1 MSGNSLGA
9 GNNFASQFQ
18 QNASNAQSADKSFLQ
33 RNFKQE
39 KQIIEKQNVQ
49 ERTETTQADSF
60 SDKKLEENFFKEKI
74 AGNLDLRKQ
83 ITEQQKNK
91 TQQSSIHPDANP
103 QEQQR
108 IASFIPR
115 VRQLTQ
121 KQNLDE
127 TKRNEEEEEENPHTS
142 MASDLATDQNLN
154 KNISQSDQA
163 LEKYRAFHKSGQP
176 ESGKTS
182 RVKALIAQKKE
193 ESQQKTLSNLY
204 AQGKKLPIQGLGLGR
219 SVTQIRYT
227 KGYIAS
233 LQGQAKGEEAFRVAK
248 GLIGQNTN
256 KASTEKDLL
265 LSEANFSP
273 FKANAIAS
281 LRQKYIKELKLNKN
295 EKAKPPAKK
304 EKEKGMTI
312 SENIYQFLVELLNI
326 ETPWGLEPI

>member
-9 GNNFASQFQ
+9 GGNFASQFQ
-18 QNASNAQSADKSFLQ
+18 QNANNAQSADKSFLQ
-33 RNFKQE
+33 RNVRQE
-39 KQIIEKQNVQ
+39 KQVVEKQNIQ
-49 ERTETTQADSF
+49 ERAETTQADSF

-91 TQQSSIHPDANP
+91 TQQSSIRIDANP

-127 TKRNEEEEEENPHTS
+127 TQKNEEEEENPHTS
-142 MASDLATDQNLN
+142 ISSDLATDQNLN

-193 ESQQKTLSNLY
+193 ESQQKTLNNLY

-219 SVTQIRYT
+219 NVTQIRYT

-248 GLIGQNTN
+248 GLIGQNIN
-256 KASTEKDLL
+256 KATTEKDLL

-281 LRQKYIKELKLNKN
+281 LRQKYIKELKLKKN

-304 EKEKGMTI
+304 EKEKGMSI

-326 ETPWGLEPI
+326 ETPWELEPV

>member
-9 GNNFASQFQ
+9 GGNFASQFQ
-18 QNASNAQSADKSFLQ
+18 QNANNAQSADRSFVQ
-33 RNFKQE
+33 RNIRQE
-39 KQIIEKQNVQ
+39 KQVVEKQNIQ
-49 ERTETTQADSF
+49 ERSETTQADSF

-127 TKRNEEEEEENPHTS
+127 TKRNEEEEENPLTS
-142 MASDLATDQNLN
+142 MVEDLATDQNLN

-163 LEKYRAFHKSGQP
+163 LEKYRAFHKPGQSD
-176 ESGKTS
+176 SGKTS

-193 ESQQKTLSNLY
+193 ESQQKALGNLY

-219 SVTQIRYT
+219 NITQIRYT

-281 LRQKYIKELKLNKN
+281 LRQKYIKELKLKKN

-326 ETPWGLEPI
+326 ETPWGLDPI

>member
-9 GNNFASQFQ
+9 GGNFASQFQ

-33 RNFKQE
+33 RNIRQE
-39 KQIIEKQNVQ
+39 KQVVEKQNIQ
-49 ERTETTQADSF
+49 ERAETTQADSF

-91 TQQSSIHPDANP
+91 TQQSSIRIDANP

-127 TKRNEEEEEENPHTS
+127 TQKNEEEEENPHTS
-142 MASDLATDQNLN
+142 ISSDLATDQNLN

-193 ESQQKTLSNLY
+193 ESQQKTLNNLY

-219 SVTQIRYT
+219 NVTQIRYT

-248 GLIGQNTN
+248 GLIGQNIN
-256 KASTEKDLL
+256 KATTEKDLL

-281 LRQKYIKELKLNKN
+281 LRQKYIKELKLKKN

-304 EKEKGMTI
+304 EKEKGISI

-326 ETPWGLEPI
+326 ETPWELEPV

>member
-9 GNNFASQFQ
+9 GGNFASQFQ
-18 QNASNAQSADKSFLQ
+18 QNANNAQSADRSFLQ
-33 RNFKQE
+33 RSFKQE
-39 KQIIEKQNVQ
+39 KQTIEKQNIQ
-49 ERTETTQADSF
+49 ERNNTTQVDSF
-60 SDKKLEENFFKEKI
+60 SDKKNDENFFKEKI

-83 ITEQQKNK
+83 ITEEQKNK
-91 TQQSSIHPDANP
+91 TQQSSPSVLDANP

-127 TKRNEEEEEENPHTS
+127 TQRNEEEEENPQTS
-142 MASDLATDQNLN
+142 MANDLATDQNLN
-154 KNISQSDQA
+154 KNISQSDQT

-219 SVTQIRYT
+219 AVTQIRYT

-248 GLIGQNTN
+248 GLIGPNTN
-256 KASTEKDLL
+256 KAATEKDLL

-281 LRQKYIKELKLNKN
+281 LRQKYIKELKAKKN

-312 SENIYQFLVELLNI
+312 SENIYQFLVGLLNI
-326 ETPWGLEPI
+326 ETPWELEPI

>member
-9 GNNFASQFQ
+9 GGNFASQFQ
-18 QNASNAQSADKSFLQ
+18 QNANNAQSADRSFVQ
-33 RNFKQE
+33 RNIRQE
-39 KQIIEKQNVQ
+39 KQVVEKQNIQ

-127 TKRNEEEEEENPHTS
+127 TKRNEEEEENPLTS
-142 MASDLATDQNLN
+142 MVEDLATDQNLN

-163 LEKYRAFHKSGQP
+163 LEKYRAFHKPGQSD
-176 ESGKTS
+176 SGKTS

-193 ESQQKTLSNLY
+193 ESQQKSLSNLY

-219 SVTQIRYT
+219 NITQVRYT

-281 LRQKYIKELKLNKN
+281 LRQKYIKELKLKKN

-304 EKEKGMTI
+304 EKEKGMSI

-326 ETPWGLEPI
+326 ETPWGLDPI

>member
-9 GNNFASQFQ
+9 GGNFASQFQ
-18 QNASNAQSADKSFLQ
+18 QNTNNAQSADRSFVQ
-33 RNFKQE
+33 RNIRQE
-39 KQIIEKQNVQ
+39 KQVVEKQNIQ

-127 TKRNEEEEEENPHTS
+127 TQKNEEEEENPHTS
-142 MASDLATDQNLN
+142 ISSDLATDQNLN

-193 ESQQKTLSNLY
+193 ESQQKTLNNLY

-219 SVTQIRYT
+219 NVTQIRYT

-248 GLIGQNTN
+248 GLIGQNMNRAT
-256 KASTEKDLL
+256 TEKDLL

-281 LRQKYIKELKLNKN
+281 LRQKYIKELKLKKN

-326 ETPWGLEPI
+326 ETPWELEPV

>member
-9 GNNFASQFQ
+9 GGNFASQFQ

-33 RNFKQE
+33 RNIRQE
-39 KQIIEKQNVQ
+39 KQVVEKQNIQ

-127 TKRNEEEEEENPHTS
+127 TQKNEEEEENPHTS
-142 MASDLATDQNLN
+142 ISSDLATDQNLN

-193 ESQQKTLSNLY
+193 ESQQKTLNNLY
-204 AQGKKLPIQGLGLGR
+204 YINELGLTLEQCDANPDSVSWQGFPQYSEFDFIR
-219 SVTQIRYT
+219 SDYNVSGYTQPPNNHINFVSRS
-227 KGYIAS
+227 AS
-233 LQGQAKGEEAFRVAK
+233 TYNWNFLPFRV
-248 GLIGQNTN
+248 
-256 KASTEKDLL
+256 
-265 LSEANFSP
+265 
-273 FKANAIAS
+273 
-281 LRQKYIKELKLNKN
+281 
-295 EKAKPPAKK
+295 
-304 EKEKGMTI
+304 
-312 SENIYQFLVELLNI
+312 V
-326 ETPWGLEPI
+326 

>member
-9 GNNFASQFQ
+9 GGNFASQFQ
-18 QNASNAQSADKSFLQ
+18 QNASNAQSADRSFLQ
-33 RNFKQE
+33 RNIRQE
-39 KQIIEKQNVQ
+39 KQVVEKQNIQ

-83 ITEQQKNK
+83 ITEQQKNR

-163 LEKYRAFHKSGQP
+163 LEKYRAF
-176 ESGKTS
+176 
-182 RVKALIAQKKE
+182 
-193 ESQQKTLSNLY
+193 
-204 AQGKKLPIQGLGLGR
+204 
-219 SVTQIRYT
+219 
-227 KGYIAS
+227 
-233 LQGQAKGEEAFRVAK
+233 
-248 GLIGQNTN
+248 
-256 KASTEKDLL
+256 
-265 LSEANFSP
+265 
-273 FKANAIAS
+273 
-281 LRQKYIKELKLNKN
+281 
-295 EKAKPPAKK
+295 
-304 EKEKGMTI
+304 I
-312 SENIYQFLVELLNI
+312 S
-326 ETPWGLEPI
+326 